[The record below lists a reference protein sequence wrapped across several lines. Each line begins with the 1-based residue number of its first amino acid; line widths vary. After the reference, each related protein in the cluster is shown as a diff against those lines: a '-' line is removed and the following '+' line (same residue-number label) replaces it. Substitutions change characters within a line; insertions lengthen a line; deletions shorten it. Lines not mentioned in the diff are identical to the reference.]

1 MEILK
6 SKVVIFG
13 SSGHAKSLVDII
25 ESDPNF
31 ELVGFIDNLKL
42 KGDEVLNYKVIGEE
56 KSLPELMSEYGFE
69 HGVVGIG
76 ENFLRSR
83 VVEKILKLVPNFQF
97 INCIHK
103 SANISKHIQMGVGNV
118 VMAGASI
125 KASSIVSNHSIINT
139 NSSLGHDCN
148 LEDFISLAPNSAVGG
163 NCNVGKYSH
172 IGIGASVIQKIDIGR
187 NCIIGG
193 GSLVNKHTESD
204 SIYYGVPAKLAPKQ
218 K

>member
-13 SSGHAKSLVDII
+13 SSGQAKNIVDII
-25 ESDPNF
+25 ESNNNF
-31 ELVGFIDNLKL
+31 ELVGFIDNFKL
-42 KGDEVLNYKVIGEE
+42 KGDEVLNYKIIGDD
-56 KSLPELMSEYGFE
+56 KSLPKLMSEFGFQ

-76 ENFLRSR
+76 ENFLRSM

-103 SANISKHIQMGVGNV
+103 SANISKHIKIGVGNV
-118 VMAGASI
+118 IMAGASI
-125 KASSIVSNHSIINT
+125 KASSVVSNHSILNT

-148 LEDFISLAPNSAVGG
+148 LEDFISLAPNSSVGG
-163 NCNVGKYSH
+163 NCKVGKYSH
-172 IGIGASVIQKIDIGR
+172 IGIGASVIENIDIGR

-193 GSLVNKHTESD
+193 GSLVNKDTESD
-204 SIYYGVPAKLAPKQ
+204 SIYYGVPAKLATRKN
-218 K
+218 

>member
-69 HGVVGIG
+69 HGVVD
-76 ENFLRSR
+76 EYSPNDVR
-83 VVEKILKLVPNFQF
+83 ILTYFCLLIFTKT
-97 INCIHK
+97 
-103 SANISKHIQMGVGNV
+103 G
-118 VMAGASI
+118 
-125 KASSIVSNHSIINT
+125 
-139 NSSLGHDCN
+139 
-148 LEDFISLAPNSAVGG
+148 
-163 NCNVGKYSH
+163 
-172 IGIGASVIQKIDIGR
+172 
-187 NCIIGG
+187 
-193 GSLVNKHTESD
+193 
-204 SIYYGVPAKLAPKQ
+204 
-218 K
+218 